1 MDTDNKLTKNNTPS
15 TAVTKKSA
23 KTFRERAYDVAM
35 AILHPMAKV
44 VERTSLVPTTPF
56 LDLAT
61 FSWIRRMEDNWR
73 DIRSEMEGMLAY
85 RDALPA
91 FHEINGDATDIR
103 NDDWKSFFFYG
114 FGKRIEANCQRCP
127 KTAALIAQVPGMTT
141 AFFSILLP
149 GARLPPHRG
158 PWKGFLRYHLGLL
171 VPEPAQ
177 SCRIVVGGQVAHWQ
191 EGRSLL
197 FDDTYEHDVENN
209 TSGIRVVLFMDIVR
223 PCRFWGRL
231 ANHLVIRGAALTP
244 FVRDSMGRHK
254 AWERRFA
261 ALQGHR

>member
-15 TAVTKKSA
+15 TAATKKSA
-23 KTFRERAYDVAM
+23 KTFREKVYDVAM

-91 FHEINGDATDIR
+91 FHKINGDATDIR

-114 FGKRIEANCQRCP
+114 FGKRIEANCQRVSENRRAHRP
-127 KTAALIAQVPGMTT
+127 SSGDDDRVLFDRAIGRPATT
-141 AFFSILLP
+141 SSRAMEGVSSLP
-149 GARLPPHRG
+149 FGSAGTRARPELPHRRG
-158 PWKGFLRYHLGLL
+158 RSGRSLARR
-171 VPEPAQ
+171 PEPAF
-177 SCRIVVGGQVAHWQ
+177 R
-191 EGRSLL
+191 R
-197 FDDTYEHDVENN
+197 Y
-209 TSGIRVVLFMDIVR
+209 VR
-223 PCRFWGRL
+223 ARRREQ
-231 ANHLVIRGAALTP
+231 HLWHP
-244 FVRDSMGRHK
+244 
-254 AWERRFA
+254 RRP
-261 ALQGHR
+261 LHGHRSPLPLLGPSRQPSGHSRRCADPVRARFDGPA